1 MLNFRRWQCV
11 LISTPHIEEIQLE
24 VDQVRKKLIFP
35 KIEILNKSLSQFY
48 RHVTFEWEDLVERI
62 SIKTGA
68 KFGDTNFTI
77 FVFVNTDSNSSN
89 ITNGNYL
96 KEKIELK
103 AFE

>member
-1 MLNFRRWQCV
+1 MTVCPHFNAAYRRNLLQN
-11 LISTPHIEEIQLE
+11 LFQLE

-48 RHVTFEWEDLVERI
+48 RQVTFEWEDLVERI